1 MAQIEFGS
9 SVAFRMRA
17 FRFTST
23 GASGDNNDQVQ
34 NISCDIKLI
43 QESALSST
51 MPDYLSHDCRIINRA
66 LDAFDFFC
74 PVLRVY
80 FTSQMPPCDCF
91 TEAECNAQLSSFTPG
106 ECTGDY
112 DCDNDLNIC
121 SYGDGE
127 EGVCEN
133 CENLRTAQACQ
144 DGVKTSKSVKLGQ
157 LCEIYRIPYTV

>member
-1 MAQIEFGS
+1 
-9 SVAFRMRA
+9 MRA

-51 MPDYLSHDCRIINRA
+51 MPHFPPYACNSSHDVISRS
-66 LDAFDFFC
+66 LDAIDFMC
-74 PVLRVY
+74 PALRVY
-80 FTSQMPPCDCF
+80 FSSQMPPCDCF
-91 TEAECNAQLSSFTPG
+91 TEAECNAQLNSFTPTLDN
-106 ECTGDY
+106 ESICDSNN
-112 DCDNDLNIC
+112 DCDNGLNMCYIVDDVC
-121 SYGDGE
+121 

-144 DGVKTSKSVKLGQ
+144 DGVKFL
-157 LCEIYRIPYTV
+157 P

>member
-1 MAQIEFGS
+1 
-9 SVAFRMRA
+9 MRA

-51 MPDYLSHDCRIINRA
+51 MPDYLSHDCRIINRS
-66 LDAFDFFC
+66 LDAIDFFC

-80 FTSQMPPCDCF
+80 FSSQMPPCDCF
-91 TEAECNAQLSSFTPG
+91 TEPECNAQLNSFTPTLDN
-106 ECTGDY
+106 ESICDSNN
-112 DCDNDLNIC
+112 DCDNGLNMCYIVDDVC
-121 SYGDGE
+121 

-144 DGVKTSKSVKLGQ
+144 DGVKFFTVK
-157 LCEIYRIPYTV
+157 TNK